1 CVRRIDEALRRLGRG
16 LGGAG
21 DSVELEAVV
30 LFGVSGGLDRRRHFT
45 GHPAGVLLLG
55 ELDSTERGG
64 GILELLLVVTEV
76 AVELLLAD
84 ASIGRGA
91 GYLEVALSRRLEVG
105 RHQAGE
111 RVVHALELFA
121 HSIPGSVTERT
132 EEGVELGVEFV
143 ERTLGSAGA
152 ISHEL
157 HSIGDAVD
165 LVDAEVCPRSQRALS
180 ALRL

>member
-1 CVRRIDEALRRLGRG
+1 VAERTTVALRLLGIAVDRGLASLDRFLDDLLSLGNLVSGVLRPVECVLHCVRRIDEALRRPGRG
-16 LGGAG
+16 RGGAG
-21 DSVELEAVV
+21 DSVELEAAV
-30 LFGVSGGLDRRRHFT
+30 LLSVSGGLDRRRHFT
-45 GHPAGVLLLG
+45 GHPSGVLLLG

-121 HSIPGSVTERT
+121 HS
-132 EEGVELGVEFV
+132 
-143 ERTLGSAGA
+143 
-152 ISHEL
+152 
-157 HSIGDAVD
+157 
-165 LVDAEVCPRSQRALS
+165 
-180 ALRL
+180 